1 MISKI
6 TGNLTWR
13 TEKSP
18 FLIGKSSINGPFPVR
33 YVSLLETG
41 GYVKWIM
48 RNCDVGFGKA
58 SWRNHDCD
66 SRTLWNLP
74 MYGPNEQIQVP
85 PFAIIRH
92 SSPIPIGSMYAIYG
106 NIYHQ
111 YTPNVRH
118 GSYGIWTQCFP
129 PYQWYSHSQEDSQ
142 TAARWA
148 WARVP
153 PGATSKR
160 PWSGLPK
167 RRHMGCGWRKWR
179 LGGLTLLAEL
189 GAYSYGH
196 GYQL

>member
-1 MISKI
+1 M
-6 TGNLTWR
+6 GH
-13 TEKSP
+13 
-18 FLIGKSSINGPFPVR
+18 FPVR

-48 RNCDVGFGKA
+48 RNCDVGFGGA

-92 SSPIPIGSMYAIYG
+92 SSP
-106 NIYHQ
+106 
-111 YTPNVRH
+111 
-118 GSYGIWTQCFP
+118 IWTQCFP

-160 PWSGLPK
+160 PWNGLPK
-167 RRHMGCGWRKWR
+167 RRRMGCRWRKWR
-179 LGGLTLLAEL
+179 LGGLTLLEL
-189 GAYSYGH
+189 GAYSFGHLLVITGDFYGMRNI
-196 GYQL
+196 L